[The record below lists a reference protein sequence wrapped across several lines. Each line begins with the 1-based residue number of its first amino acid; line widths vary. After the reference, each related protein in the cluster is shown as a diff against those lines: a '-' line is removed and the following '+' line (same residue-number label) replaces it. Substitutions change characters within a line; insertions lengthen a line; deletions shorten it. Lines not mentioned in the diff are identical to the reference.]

1 MALMILALSG
11 CLEKEEDIRIFE
23 DITLNTP
30 LIDHAGMT
38 HGAAWGD
45 YDNDGKPD
53 LWLTNHLNQAQ
64 LYKNL
69 GNGQFKDVTH
79 ELFDSKD
86 LGRDKHGAQW
96 ADFDNDGDLDLVQL
110 TGAVRGVGQ
119 EPKQLFKNF
128 GDHFE
133 EIGKQAGIANL
144 SGRTRIPLW
153 VDLNGDS
160 YLDLFQGA
168 EQRFDDQVPPF
179 IFLQST
185 DHQFTG
191 TENLVGFATK
201 AIPFCILTQLN
212 DDPRPEMV
220 CRVAGRGGERTAQIF
235 DTSTLPPREL
245 DLLPVT
251 AFEDIA
257 AGDFDNDG
265 RIDLFLARKSP
276 PPPVVW
282 SNPGNNELMVDLKIN
297 PTNQDKLLGLKFH
310 TTGHMDVHVYPAW
323 PHDGISP
330 ETIFLGGQGIH
341 PQRLVFPLSREISG
355 IEGLKNY
362 TPGTDSALYIGMTGS
377 DTWEI
382 RASADRKAFEAGT
395 TQYQNIHIHILSTAP
410 ISQIEPIGNPNSNVE
425 QAPARLFMNRGN
437 KLIEESDKRGINK
450 RLVAGANVVAGD
462 FDNDMDLDLFVLA
475 SGIIGNQENLL
486 LLNRGNGYF
495 NPVKYAGGAAGSKKG
510 VGDSVTTAD
519 YDGDG
524 FLDLLIANGG
534 SMGRSLG
541 LPSSQGYYRL
551 YHNVGNTNHW
561 IEIDLEGKDS
571 NRDGI
576 GAIVQVTAGGITQT
590 RVQDGGLHNRS
601 QNHTR
606 LHFGLAQNIK
616 IDRISI
622 HWPSGKTQV
631 LNNLNAD
638 QIIKIRESEPDI
650 KLKPSPS
657 EKTPTNSP
665 EN

>member
-1 MALMILALSG
+1 MVLMFLALSG
-11 CLEKEEDIRIFE
+11 CLEREEDIRIFE
-23 DITLNTP
+23 DVTLKTP

-119 EPKQLFKNF
+119 EPKQLFRNV
-128 GDHFE
+128 GNRFE
-133 EIGKQAGIANL
+133 EIGKQVGIANL

-160 YLDLFQGA
+160 HLDLFQGA
-168 EQRFDDQVPPF
+168 EQRLDDQVPPF
-179 IFLQST
+179 IFLQDAT
-185 DHQFTG
+185 HQFTG
-191 TENLVGFATK
+191 KENLVQFATK

-212 DDPRPEMV
+212 DEVHPEMV
-220 CRVAGRGGERTAQIF
+220 CRVAGRGAKRTVQIF
-235 DTSTLPPREL
+235 DTSTLPPHEL

-297 PTNQDKLLGLKFH
+297 SANQDRPLGLKFH
-310 TTGHMDVHVYPAW
+310 TTGHMNVQAYPAW

-330 ETIFLGGQGIH
+330 QAIFLGRQGIH
-341 PQRLVFPLSREISG
+341 PPRLMFPLSRETSG
-355 IEGLKNY
+355 VEGLVNY
-362 TPGTDSALYIGMTGS
+362 TPGADSALYIGMTGS

-382 RASADRKAFEAGT
+382 RASADRKAFETGT
-395 TQYQNIHIHILSTAP
+395 TQYQNIHIHILSTEP
-410 ISQIEPIGNPNSNVE
+410 ITQIEPIGSPDNNTK
-425 QAPARLFMNRGN
+425 QAPARLFMNLGN
-437 KLIEESDKRGINK
+437 KFVEESDKRGINN
-450 RLVAGANVVAGD
+450 RLVAGSNVVTGD
-462 FDNDMDLDLFVLA
+462 FDNDMDLDLFILA
-475 SGIIGNQENLL
+475 SGVIGNQENLL
-486 LLNRGNGYF
+486 LLNRGNGHF
-495 NPVKYAGGAAGSKKG
+495 NPVKYAGGAAGNKKG

-551 YHNVGNTNHW
+551 YHNIGNTNHW

-576 GAIVQVTAGGITQT
+576 GAVVRLTAGGITQT

-601 QNHTR
+601 QNHAR
-606 LHFGLAQNIK
+606 LHFGLAQNTK
-616 IDRISI
+616 IDKISI
-622 HWPSGKTQV
+622 HWPSGKNQI
-631 LNNLNAD
+631 LKDLEAD
-638 QIIKIRESEPDI
+638 QIIRIRESESYL
-650 KLKPSPS
+650 KLKPPPI
-657 EKTPTNSP
+657 KKY
-665 EN
+665 